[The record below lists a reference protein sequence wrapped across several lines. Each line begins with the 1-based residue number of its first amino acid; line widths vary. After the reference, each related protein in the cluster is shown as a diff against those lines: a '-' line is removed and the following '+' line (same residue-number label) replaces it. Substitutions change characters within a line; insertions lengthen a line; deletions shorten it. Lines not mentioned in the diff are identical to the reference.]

1 MEMRDDAMHKFFFF
15 WCGLGFASDYQE
27 TLATWMKLLQA
38 QLEESSSVWRSMK
51 LVRLSQSLEDG
62 T

>member
-1 MEMRDDAMHKFFFF
+1 MEQFFFGMG
-15 WCGLGFASDYQE
+15 WGFPSDYQE

-38 QLEESSSVWRSMK
+38 QLEESSSVRRSMK